1 MSYLRKFKINPR
13 ISSFWLTS
21 LFFLSLP
28 YIDFFSYNMMKIFHF
43 FLFCKDFVQ
52 DTSMKYF
59 PERNTICIWFLDSSE
74 VDLVIK
80 QQHDGEF
87 NYPLKDV
94 PVINLH
100 SIAMI

>member
-1 MSYLRKFKINPR
+1 
-13 ISSFWLTS
+13 
-21 LFFLSLP
+21 
-28 YIDFFSYNMMKIFHF
+28 
-43 FLFCKDFVQ
+43 
-52 DTSMKYF
+52 MKYL